1 VLIFCY
7 YGQTFAPL
15 YSCSFLI
22 PLYIF
27 GFEATELTWELLLP
41 IQATMSRYMLPTLA
55 PLSTYLSRSVV
66 YKSHLAYI
74 WFLSKIY
81 LWSQYIRFLSSAV
94 PIGFTIRHQCLI
106 LEIVDR
112 VILVH
117 LSPFQRNYVASYP
130 MLRLWFWLAAH
141 HHWWPHLFLC
151 LITIFT
157 EILRYIFSVYDEF
170 VFTCLVRFCNL
181 QNLHTC
187 FTPHAAAGILLVG
200 VSGCAQRIKP

>member
-1 VLIFCY
+1 M
-7 YGQTFAPL
+7 
-15 YSCSFLI
+15 
-22 PLYIF
+22 
-27 GFEATELTWELLLP
+27 ELTWELLLP

-55 PLSTYLSRSVV
+55 PLSLYLSRSVV

-81 LWSQYIRFLSSAV
+81 LWSPYVRFLSSAV

-130 MLRLWFWLAAH
+130 MIRLWFLLAAH

-170 VFTCLVRFCNL
+170 VFTCLVHFCNL
-181 QNLHTC
+181 
-187 FTPHAAAGILLVG
+187 
-200 VSGCAQRIKP
+200 